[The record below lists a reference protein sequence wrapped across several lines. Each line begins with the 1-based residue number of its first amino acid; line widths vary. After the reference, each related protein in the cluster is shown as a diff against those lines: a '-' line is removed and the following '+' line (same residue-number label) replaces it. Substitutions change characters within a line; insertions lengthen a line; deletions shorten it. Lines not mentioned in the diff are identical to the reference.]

1 VSSRSR
7 PVFCRSSLVLIEGDL
22 TLTNKRLLFVSSKG
36 RPPVTEPE
44 DLVPES
50 TKVVEDDEDP
60 ENPPD
65 QGSQSFSIPLSS
77 IVNVEGKRGMLR
89 PSLTVYWRDDS
100 QNPTA
105 KMEFIQ
111 KTRRVSSSENINE
124 WGSEILRISFA
135 DISLTQKKNSDL
147 EAVDQESVASK
158 ILGILDADEWKGL
171 FQIKKELRE
180 EYDTDI
186 DIDELETQCNKL
198 VTEKL
203 VERDEIGEF
212 YRKLIPSNSEQ

>member
-1 VSSRSR
+1 MIRKIQLRRWSSSKRLG
-7 PVFCRSSLVLIEGDL
+7 VFLVLR
-22 TLTNKRLLFVSSKG
+22 T
-36 RPPVTEPE
+36 
-44 DLVPES
+44 S
-50 TKVVEDDEDP
+50 TK
-60 ENPPD
+60 
-65 QGSQSFSIPLSS
+65 
-77 IVNVEGKRGMLR
+77 
-89 PSLTVYWRDDS
+89 
-100 QNPTA
+100 
-105 KMEFIQ
+105 
-111 KTRRVSSSENINE
+111 
-124 WGSEILRISFA
+124 GSEILRISFA

-203 VERDEIGEF
+203 AERDEIGEF